1 MTSPKSPTQDLL
13 LPLQDQALGCF
24 SDPAQRFLKR
34 LVKVI
39 PGGNVQFH
47 FIFFFL
53 LVAACDAHCNP
64 SSACPSARAAPGIA
78 LCLHAFPNPT
88 VFSLAPH
95 QAPQACSSPVPGT
108 KCGGCMGYLMGRV
121 ISVHPRTSP
130 RHGSRGFDH
139 SMIVEGLMASER
151 ARSINPSH
159 HDKIKSSIFNL
170 HFFTKLLH
178 ACITS
183 PWTHIKFYKLMR
195 QRRKK

>member
-1 MTSPKSPTQDLL
+1 MGMTPPKSSTQDLL

-34 LVKVI
+34 LVKGI

-47 FIFFFL
+47 SIFL
-53 LVAACDAHCNP
+53 LVAVCDAHCNP

-108 KCGGCMGYLMGRV
+108 KCGG
-121 ISVHPRTSP
+121 VH
-130 RHGSRGFDH
+130 GVFD
-139 SMIVEGLMASER
+139 G
-151 ARSINPSH
+151 
-159 HDKIKSSIFNL
+159 KG
-170 HFFTKLLH
+170 HFCAPQNIPPTWVSWL
-178 ACITS
+178 
-183 PWTHIKFYKLMR
+183 
-195 QRRKK
+195 